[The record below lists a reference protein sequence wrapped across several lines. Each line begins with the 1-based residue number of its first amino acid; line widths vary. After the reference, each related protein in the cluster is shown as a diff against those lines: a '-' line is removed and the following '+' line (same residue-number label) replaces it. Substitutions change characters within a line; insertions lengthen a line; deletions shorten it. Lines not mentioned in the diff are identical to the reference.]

1 MPKFSYTAVDARG
14 KQANGFVE
22 AHDQNDAITQ
32 IRQLGFYPQ
41 RLDEAKEED
50 VVAGTDTKTVV
61 KKGGGKVKSKVLTIF
76 TRQLATLIEAG
87 LPLMR
92 SLNTLAK
99 QERNPV
105 MKSTMA
111 QLASAVGKRRHVFRG
126 AGPAPAHLRQTLRQ
140 HGQGGRI
147 GRRA

>member
-22 AHDQNDAITQ
+22 ASDQNDAITQ

-41 RLDEAKEED
+41 RLDE
-50 VVAGTDTKTVV
+50 TKDAAPASTETKV
-61 KKGGGKVKSKVLTIF
+61 KIRRGGKVKSKVLTLF

-105 MKSTMA
+105 MRTD
-111 QLASAVGKRRHVFRG
+111 
-126 AGPAPAHLRQTLRQ
+126 
-140 HGQGGRI
+140 
-147 GRRA
+147 